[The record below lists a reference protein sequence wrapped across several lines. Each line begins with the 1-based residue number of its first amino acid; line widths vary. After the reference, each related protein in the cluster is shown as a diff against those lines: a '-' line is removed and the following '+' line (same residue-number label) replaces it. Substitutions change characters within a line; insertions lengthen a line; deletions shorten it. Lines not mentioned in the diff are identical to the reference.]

1 MSTNEPLLEV
11 TNLHKHFGSIRA
23 LDGMDIHVNEKE
35 IMGLV
40 GDNGAGKSTLIK
52 CLVGYHRPDDGE
64 IRWKGETVN
73 FQNPDEALDAGIRV
87 VYQDIG
93 LADTI
98 SVARNLF
105 IGSEPTTATGRLDLD
120 KMHEEAKKVL
130 DDIGLKSLNDPTLPV
145 ENLSGGEQQSVKIGR
160 ALYFDAD
167 LLILD
172 EPLRALSVKEGEKVL
187 RTLERTKEKGVSM
200 IYITHNIFH
209 AYEIAD
215 RFQLID
221 SGDNAGE
228 FEKDE
233 ITGPKELA
241 DNLKIVAGGGDLEED
256 EADDGGEADMLD
268 STT

>member
-1 MSTNEPLLEV
+1 MSTPLLEV
-11 TNLHKHFGSIRA
+11 ENLHKHFGSVRA
-23 LDGMDIHVNEKE
+23 LDGMDIRVNEGE

-64 IRWKGETVN
+64 IYWKGEPAD
-73 FQNPDEALDAGIRV
+73 FQNPDEALEAGIRV

-93 LADTI
+93 LADTV

-105 IGSEPTTATGRLDLD
+105 IGSEPTKSFGRLDVD
-120 KMHEEAKKVL
+120 KMHDEAEKVL
-130 DDIGLKSLNDPTLPV
+130 DEIGLKSLNDPTLSV

-187 RTLERTKEKGVSM
+187 ETLKRTRERGVSM

-209 AYEIAD
+209 AYEVGD

-221 SGDNAGE
+221 AGENAGE
-228 FEKDE
+228 FDKDE
-233 ITGPKELA
+233 LDGPEQLVKS
-241 DNLKIVAGGGDLEED
+241 LKYVAGGGDLEGED
-256 EADDGGEADMLD
+256 TDLMEG
-268 STT
+268 TT

>member
-1 MSTNEPLLEV
+1 MSNQDPLLEV
-11 TNLHKHFGSIRA
+11 NNLHKHFGSIRA
-23 LDGMDIHVNEKE
+23 LDGMDIRVNRGE

-64 IRWKGETVN
+64 IYWKGERAN
-73 FQNPDEALDAGIRV
+73 FENPDEALDAGIRV

-105 IGSEPTTATGRLDLD
+105 IGSEPTKGMGTLDVG
-120 KMHEEAKKVL
+120 KMHEEAAKVL
-130 DDIGLKSLNDPTLPV
+130 DDIGLKSLNDPSLPV

-187 RTLERTKEKGVSM
+187 RTLKKTRDRGVSM

-209 AYEIAD
+209 AYEVGD

-221 SGDNAGE
+221 NGQNAGE
-228 FEKDE
+228 YDKADLD
-233 ITGPKELA
+233 GPQQLVES
-241 DNLKIVAGGGDLEED
+241 LKYVAGGGELDEFEEETD
-256 EADDGGEADMLD
+256 VAEG
-268 STT
+268 TT

>member
-1 MSTNEPLLEV
+1 MSSNEPLLEV
-11 TNLHKHFGSIRA
+11 ENLHKHFGSIRA
-23 LDGMDIHVNEKE
+23 LDGMDIRVNEGE

-52 CLVGYHRPDDGE
+52 CLVGYHQPDDGE
-64 IRWKGETVN
+64 IYWKGDQVN
-73 FQNPDEALDAGIRV
+73 FENPDEALDAGIRV

-105 IGSEPTTATGRLDLD
+105 IGSEPTKRFGRLNVE
-120 KMHEEAKKVL
+120 KMHEEAEKVL
-130 DDIGLKSLNDPTLPV
+130 DEIGLKSLNDPTLSV

-187 RTLERTKEKGVSM
+187 RTLKRTRDKGVSM

-209 AYEIAD
+209 AYEVGD

-221 SGDNAGE
+221 AGDNAGE
-228 FEKDE
+228 YDKAELD
-233 ITGPKELA
+233 GPEQLIES
-241 DNLKIVAGGGDLEED
+241 LKYVAGGGDLTEG
-256 EADDGGEADMLD
+256 DGESDVVEGR
-268 STT
+268 T

>member
-1 MSTNEPLLEV
+1 MSSQDPLLEV
-11 TNLHKHFGSIRA
+11 KNLHKHFGSIRA
-23 LDGMDIHVNEKE
+23 LDGMNIHVNHGE

-52 CLVGYHRPDDGE
+52 CLVGYHQPDEGE
-64 IRWKGETVN
+64 ISWKGERVN
-73 FQNPDEALDAGIRV
+73 FENPDQALDAGIRV

-105 IGSEPTTATGRLDLD
+105 IGSEPTKGIGTLDME
-120 KMHEEAKKVL
+120 KMHEEAAKVL
-130 DDIGLKSLNDPTLPV
+130 DDIGLKSLNDPSLPV

-187 RTLERTKEKGVSM
+187 RTLKKTRDQGVSM

-209 AYEIAD
+209 AYEVGD

-221 SGDNAGE
+221 NGKNAGE
-228 FEKDE
+228 YDKEDLD
-233 ITGPKELA
+233 GPQQLVES
-241 DNLKIVAGGGDLEED
+241 LKYVAGGGDLEELED
-256 EADDGGEADMLD
+256 EQDVAEGA
-268 STT
+268 T

>member
-1 MSTNEPLLEV
+1 MSTQDPLLEV
-11 TNLHKHFGSIRA
+11 KNLHKHFGSIRA
-23 LDGMDIHVNEKE
+23 LDGMDIRVNHGE
-35 IMGLV
+35 IMSLV

-52 CLVGYHRPDDGE
+52 CLVGYHPPDEGDIYWRGE
-64 IRWKGETVN
+64 RVD

-105 IGSEPTTATGRLDLD
+105 IGSEPTRGPAGTLDME
-120 KMHEEAKKVL
+120 KMHEEAADVL
-130 DDIGLKSLNDPTLPV
+130 DEIGLKSLNDPSLPI

-187 RTLERTKEKGVSM
+187 RTLKKTKEKGVSM
-200 IYITHNIFH
+200 IYITHNIFQ
-209 AYEIAD
+209 AYEVGD

-221 SGDNAGE
+221 NGKNAGE
-228 FEKDE
+228 YAKDE
-233 ITGPKELA
+233 LDGPQQLVES
-241 DNLKIVAGGGDLEED
+241 LKYVAGGGDLD
-256 EADDGGEADMLD
+256 EFGDETDVAEG
-268 STT
+268 TT